1 MLVFG
6 VVAFP
11 STIFFSLVAIVAGL
25 LRAPKSTFDWVHRN
39 WSRSVLRAAG
49 VEVRVTGLEHVVPDG
64 AQIFVSN
71 HQSMFDIWALF
82 ATLPVSLRFVAKKEM
97 SRIPILSRAM
107 RAAGHVFID
116 RQDRVQAA
124 EAMRRAG
131 KRMLREGLSLGLFPE
146 GTRARDG
153 RLKPFKKGTFVLAIE
168 TQTTLVPVV
177 VDGGRE
183 IIVDGGGG
191 RPKFRLR
198 PRPIE
203 IRCAEPIP
211 LSGLTTADR
220 DELLAR
226 TRAEIVRLLEE
237 VRRSPPGPAGSAA
250 TGPVATGSE

>member
-1 MLVFG
+1 MIRMLVFG

-11 STIFFSLVAIVAGL
+11 STIFFSLVAIMAGL

-39 WSRSVLRAAG
+39 WSRTVLRAAG
-49 VEVRVTGLEHVVPDG
+49 VEVRVTGLEHVVPNG

-97 SRIPILSRAM
+97 SRIPILSHAM

-124 EAMRRAG
+124 EAMRHAG

-168 TQTTLVPVV
+168 TQTTLVPVA
-177 VDGGRE
+177 VDGGGE

-191 RPKFRLR
+191 PKRRLR

-211 LSGLTTADR
+211 LSGLTAADR

-237 VRRSPPGPAGSAA
+237 VRRTPPGSVRPA
-250 TGPVATGSE
+250 ATGSE

>member
-1 MLVFG
+1 MIRMLVFG
-6 VVAFP
+6 VVAVP

-97 SRIPILSRAM
+97 SRIPLLSRAM

-124 EAMRRAG
+124 EVMRRAG

-168 TQTTLVPVV
+168 TQTTLVPVA
-177 VDGGRE
+177 
-183 IIVDGGGG
+183 VDGGGQIIVEGGGG
-191 RPKFRLR
+191 RLKFRRR
-198 PRPIE
+198 PPPIE
-203 IRCAEPIP
+203 IRCGEPIP
-211 LSGLTTADR
+211 LSGLTVADR

-226 TRAEIVRLLEE
+226 TRAEIVRLL
-237 VRRSPPGPAGSAA
+237 SAA
-250 TGPVATGSE
+250 TGPE

>member
-1 MLVFG
+1 MIRMLVFG

-11 STIFFSLVAIVAGL
+11 STLFFSLVAIAAGL

-39 WSRSVLRAAG
+39 WSRTILRAAG
-49 VEVRVTGLEHVVPDG
+49 VEVRVSGLGHVVPDG

-168 TQTTLVPVV
+168 TQQTLVPVA
-177 VDGGRE
+177 VDGGSE

-191 RPKFRLR
+191 RPKFRFR

-203 IRCAEPIP
+203 IRCGEPIP
-211 LSGLTTADR
+211 LSGLTAADR

-237 VRRSPPGPAGSAA
+237 VRRTPPGSVRSAA
-250 TGPVATGSE
+250 TGPG

>member
-1 MLVFG
+1 MIRMLVFG
-6 VVAFP
+6 VVAVP

-97 SRIPILSRAM
+97 SRIPLLSRAM

-124 EAMRRAG
+124 EVMRRAG

-168 TQTTLVPVV
+168 TQTTLVPVA
-177 VDGGRE
+177 
-183 IIVDGGGG
+183 VDGGGQIIVEGGGG
-191 RPKFRLR
+191 RLKFRRR
-198 PRPIE
+198 PPPIE

-211 LSGLTTADR
+211 LSGLTVADR

-226 TRAEIVRLLEE
+226 TRAEIVRLL
-237 VRRSPPGPAGSAA
+237 SAA
-250 TGPVATGSE
+250 TGPE

>member
-1 MLVFG
+1 MLVFL

-49 VEVRVTGLEHVVPDG
+49 VEVRVAGLQHVVPDG
-64 AQIFVSN
+64 AQIFISN

-116 RQDRVQAA
+116 RQDRAQAA
-124 EAMRRAG
+124 EAMRLAG
-131 KRMLREGLSLGLFPE
+131 QRMLREGLSLGLFPE

-177 VDGGRE
+177 VDGGGE
-183 IIVDGGGG
+183 IILDGRGG
-191 RPKFRLR
+191 RPPLRLR

-203 IRCAEPIP
+203 IRCAEPIR
-211 LSGLTTADR
+211 LSGLTAADR

-237 VRRSPPGPAGSAA
+237 VRRTPSGSVRSAA
-250 TGPVATGSE
+250 TGPE

>member
-6 VVAFP
+6 VVAVP

-82 ATLPVSLRFVAKKEM
+82 ATLPVSLRFVAKREM
-97 SRIPILSRAM
+97 ARIPLLSRAM

-124 EAMRRAG
+124 EVMRRAG

-168 TQTTLVPVV
+168 TQTTLVP
-177 VDGGRE
+177 
-183 IIVDGGGG
+183 
-191 RPKFRLR
+191 
-198 PRPIE
+198 
-203 IRCAEPIP
+203 
-211 LSGLTTADR
+211 
-220 DELLAR
+220 
-226 TRAEIVRLLEE
+226 
-237 VRRSPPGPAGSAA
+237 
-250 TGPVATGSE
+250 

>member
-1 MLVFG
+1 MIRMLVFG
-6 VVAFP
+6 VVAVP

-82 ATLPVSLRFVAKKEM
+82 ATLPVSLRFVAKEEM
-97 SRIPILSRAM
+97 SRIPLLSRAM

-124 EAMRRAG
+124 EVMRRAG

-153 RLKPFKKGTFVLAIE
+153 RLKPFKKGAFVLAIE
-168 TQTTLVPVV
+168 TQTTLVPVA
-177 VDGGRE
+177 VDGGGQ

-191 RPKFRLR
+191 RLKFRPR
-198 PRPIE
+198 PPPIE

-211 LSGLTTADR
+211 LSGLTAADR

-226 TRAEIVRLLEE
+226 TRAEIVRLL
-237 VRRSPPGPAGSAA
+237 SAA
-250 TGPVATGSE
+250 TGPE

>member
-1 MLVFG
+1 MIRMLVFG
-6 VVAFP
+6 VVALP

-25 LRAPKSTFDWVHRN
+25 LGAPKNTFDWVHRN
-39 WSRSVLRAAG
+39 WSRTVLRAAG
-49 VEVRVTGLEHVVPDG
+49 VEVRVTGLERVVPDG
-64 AQIFVSN
+64 AQIFISN

-131 KRMLREGLSLGLFPE
+131 RRMLREGLSLGLFPE

-177 VDGGRE
+177 VDGGSE
-183 IIVDGGGG
+183 IIGDAGGG

-203 IRCAEPIP
+203 MRCAEPIP
-211 LSGLTTADR
+211 LSGLTAADR

-237 VRRSPPGPAGSAA
+237 VRRTPPGSVRSAA
-250 TGPVATGSE
+250 TGSE